1 MGAPSLLIKRGRGF
15 CVLPELRLR
24 FQFCKDREPML
35 VAGRASFAV
44 RGPSALQT
52 NFSLCELVTLAER
65 R

>member
-1 MGAPSLLIKRGRGF
+1 
-15 CVLPELRLR
+15 VLPELRFVFLIKIR
-24 FQFCKDREPML
+24 RKDREPML